1 MKQKSLNK
9 QKSGFTVAELLV
21 VVAIIGVL
29 VAISIP
35 IFTFQRQKAIIAVNK
50 ANIRSAKAAAAAA
63 MYDNESTL
71 DKASSAVEANVTYF
85 IYDVKKGII
94 EQSIPTET
102 WNPTCTYNGE
112 KMGINE
118 MGRRLMREA
127 EAYHIC
133 DKVIVFVGNKID
145 SGYLLQTAPYYTE
158 DDKVGFERNNPFG
171 PGAGKGYA
179 S

>member
-1 MKQKSLNK
+1 MLLN
-9 QKSGFTVAELLV
+9 
-21 VVAIIGVL
+21 
-29 VAISIP
+29 
-35 IFTFQRQKAIIAVNK
+35 
-50 ANIRSAKAAAAAA
+50 
-63 MYDNESTL
+63 
-71 DKASSAVEANVTYF
+71 F

-118 MGRRLMREA
+118 IGRRLMREA

-133 DKVIVFVGNKID
+133 DKVIAFVGNKID
-145 SGYLLQTAPYYTE
+145 SGYLLQKAPYYTE

-171 PGAGKGYA
+171 PGTGHGYA